1 MSQPPQKSVVNRPET
16 TTTLRYSAAKK
27 AAKRPPPSSVLLP
40 PTSSASASA
49 RSNGARLVSAKPAT
63 MKIKKPTSC
72 GPTIQ
77 KCSSCQWT
85 ISVSDSEPTIITTP
99 TSESPCATS

>member
-1 MSQPPQKSVVNRPET
+1 MSQPPTKSVTISAET

-27 AAKRPPPSSVLLP
+27 AAKRPPPYSVLKP
-40 PTSSASASA
+40 PTSSASASE

-77 KCSSCQWT
+77 KWSSCHLT
-85 ISVSDSEPTIITTP
+85 MSVIESEPTIITTP
-99 TSESPCATS
+99 TSESPWATS